1 MRDETVVRLRR
12 GLEAMPGNGRD
23 AFLRGVTGVEEALF
37 GRFIASL
44 PPARAVTAI
53 LASTVERVGA
63 IAPISETHIRLLCI
77 GDRNRLMLALHR
89 ALYGNSVALVAP
101 CLGPNCGRT
110 MDLDIAIDQ
119 LLALPDADDEPST
132 NTLRVEVAGRAI
144 EVGFRLPNGEDQEAA
159 ATLAADDLGTAADLL
174 LRRTLVSLTA
184 QDGKPVA
191 IDDVLADLRQPLAA
205 AFAARDPEAEIVL
218 RLECPDCGHVTPADL
233 DPYDLFR
240 SRTRHSPDILIDV
253 DRIARAYHWSEAEI
267 MALPVARRRRYL
279 AMIEAAGA
287 PA

>member
-1 MRDETVVRLRR
+1 MRDETVVRLRH
-12 GLEAMPGNGRD
+12 GLDTNGGQSCN
-23 AFLRGVTGVEEALF
+23 AVLRGVTGVEEALF
-37 GRFIASL
+37 GRLIASL
-44 PPARAVTAI
+44 LPARAVTAI
-53 LASTVERVGA
+53 LASTVERIGA
-63 IAPISETHIRLLCI
+63 IVPISETHVRLLCI

-89 ALYGNSVALVAP
+89 ALYGNNVALVAS

-119 LLALPDADDEPST
+119 LLTLPDADDEPSA
-132 NTLRVEVAGRAI
+132 NTLRAEVAGRAI

-159 ATLAADDLGTAADLL
+159 ATLSADDLETAADLM

-184 QDGKPVA
+184 QDGKPVL

-205 AFAARDPEAEIVL
+205 AFATRDPEAEIVL

-240 SRTRHSPDILIDV
+240 SRTQHAPDILFDI